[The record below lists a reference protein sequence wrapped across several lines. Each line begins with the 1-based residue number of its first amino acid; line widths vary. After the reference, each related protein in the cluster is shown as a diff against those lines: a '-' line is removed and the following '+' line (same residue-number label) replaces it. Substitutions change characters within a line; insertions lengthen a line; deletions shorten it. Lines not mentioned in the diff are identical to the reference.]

1 MEEHPSLIIKQEIF
15 DKFINSAVALFK
27 QIEAKQGINGATI
40 TQEEADFANAFLEY
54 AKELTD
60 VIEKQI

>member
-1 MEEHPSLIIKQEIF
+1 MEDHPSLIIKQEIF

-27 QIEAKQGINGATI
+27 QIEAKQGDKTAII

-54 AKELTD
+54 AKELTNA
-60 VIEKQI
+60 IEKQI